1 MAPREALVL
10 RKLNGVLVFRDAL
23 TFTNRDAI
31 ARSALHACAC
41 CFRWTCGNIATGPET
56 RQLLP

>member
-1 MAPREALVL
+1 ML

-23 TFTNRDAI
+23 TFTTRDAI

-41 CFRWTCGNIATGPET
+41 CFQMDVR
-56 RQLLP
+56 